1 MAERRLTGIAGW
13 LALLAV
19 LQVASLLFH
28 VVGLARLLP
37 SVGHLIFL
45 QPFVVGYELIANL
58 ATVTLLLY
66 TTLLLFR
73 RRQAF
78 PFMLRVQLWGVA
90 VLHLVDFTL
99 VRLLLGPTRSMWA
112 ETGEMVGHVSA
123 AIVWSA
129 YTLQSVRVRNT
140 FVT

>member
-1 MAERRLTGIAGW
+1 MAQRGLTGIAGW
-13 LALLAV
+13 LLLLAI

-28 VVGLARLLP
+28 AIGLARLLP
-37 SVGHLIFL
+37 AVERLFAFHPI
-45 QPFVVGYELIANL
+45 VVGYELIANL
-58 ATVTLLLY
+58 VTVTLLLY

-78 PFMLRVQLWGVA
+78 PFMLRVQLWTIA
-90 VLHLVDFTL
+90 VLHLVDFAVTRFL
-99 VRLLLGPTRSMWA
+99 IGPTRSIWF
-112 ETGEMVGHVSA
+112 ETGEMVGHVAA

>member
-1 MAERRLTGIAGW
+1 MAQRELTGIAGW
-13 LALLAV
+13 LLLLAV
-19 LQVASLLFH
+19 LQVGGLLFH
-28 VVGLARLLP
+28 AVALARWLP
-37 SVGHLIFL
+37 AAERL
-45 QPFVVGYELIANL
+45 FVLSPIVIGYELMANL
-58 ATVTLLLY
+58 VTVTLLLY

-78 PFMLRVQLWGVA
+78 PFMLRMQLWTIA
-90 VLHLVDFTL
+90 LLHLVDFAVTRFL
-99 VRLLLGPTRSMWA
+99 IGPTRSIWF
-112 ETGEMVGHVSA
+112 ESGEMVGHVTA

>member
-1 MAERRLTGIAGW
+1 MAQRELTGIAGW
-13 LALLAV
+13 LLLLAI

-28 VVGLARLLP
+28 AVALARLLP
-37 SVGHLIFL
+37 VVERLFASNPI
-45 QPFVVGYELIANL
+45 VVGYELIANL
-58 ATVTLLLY
+58 VTVTLMLY
-66 TTLLLFR
+66 ATLLLFR

-78 PFMLRVQLWGVA
+78 PFMLRVQLWTIA
-90 VLHLVDFTL
+90 VLHLVDFAATRFL
-99 VRLLLGPTRSMWA
+99 IGPTGSIWL
-112 ETGEMVGHVSA
+112 ETGEMVGHVTA

>member
-1 MAERRLTGIAGW
+1 MAERKLTGIAGW

-19 LQVASLLFH
+19 LQVANLLFH

-37 SVGHLIFL
+37 AVGQLFAL
-45 QPFVVGYELIANL
+45 QPIVVGYELIANL
-58 ATVTLLLY
+58 VTVILLLY

-78 PFMLRVQLWGVA
+78 PFMLRVQLWAVA
-90 VLHLVDFTL
+90 VLHLVDFAL
-99 VRLLLGPTRSMWA
+99 VRLLIGPTRSTWA
-112 ETGEMVGHVSA
+112 ETGEMLGHVTA

>member
-1 MAERRLTGIAGW
+1 MAQRELTGIAGW
-13 LALLAV
+13 LLVLAI

-28 VVGLARLLP
+28 AVALARLLP
-37 SVGHLIFL
+37 VAERLLAL
-45 QPFVVGYELIANL
+45 QPIVVGYELVANL
-58 ATVTLLLY
+58 ATVILLLC

-78 PFMLRVQLWGVA
+78 PFMLRVQLWTIA
-90 VLHLVDFTL
+90 VLHLVDFALARFL
-99 VRLLLGPTRSMWA
+99 VGPTRAIWLDS
-112 ETGEMVGHVSA
+112 GEMVGHVAA

>member
-1 MAERRLTGIAGW
+1 MAQRELTGIAGW
-13 LALLAV
+13 LLVLAI

-28 VVGLARLLP
+28 AIGLARLLP
-37 SVGHLIFL
+37 AVERLFALHPI
-45 QPFVVGYELIANL
+45 VVGYELIANL
-58 ATVTLLLY
+58 VTVTLLLY

-78 PFMLRVQLWGVA
+78 PFMLRVQLWTVA
-90 VLHLVDFTL
+90 VLHLVDFAATRFL
-99 VRLLLGPTRSMWA
+99 IGPTRSIWF
-112 ETGEMVGHVSA
+112 ETGEMVGHVTA